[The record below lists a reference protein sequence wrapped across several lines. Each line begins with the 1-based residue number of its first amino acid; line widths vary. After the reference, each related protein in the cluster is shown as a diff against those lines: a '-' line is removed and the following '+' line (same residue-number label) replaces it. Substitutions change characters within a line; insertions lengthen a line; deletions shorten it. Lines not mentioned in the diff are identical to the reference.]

1 MDLEEEIHLEV
12 AEGDFPQALSSLA
25 EVDFQED
32 LALNFNEKKVFCVF
46 KFFLYQFKIYKNQII
61 FFIYFYIK
69 KQGLVPKV
77 NNNNLYVYLFFKC

>member
-1 MDLEEEIHLEV
+1 MEAWEEVEAVPSEMDLEEEIHLEV

-46 KFFLYQFKIYKNQII
+46 KFFLH
-61 FFIYFYIK
+61 
-69 KQGLVPKV
+69 
-77 NNNNLYVYLFFKC
+77 

>member
-61 FFIYFYIK
+61 FFKININNFYK
-69 KQGLVPKV
+69 
-77 NNNNLYVYLFFKC
+77 F